1 MNSELKQKST
11 EELIGLALTA
21 KDEQIANECIVVL
34 EYRGT
39 LEVLEQAQKL
49 CQSKNIEEKYLGINI
64 LGQLGIPERTF
75 PDECLH
81 TLLQLLE
88 KENDPNILGSIGI
101 ALGHLQDNRA
111 IQPLV
116 KLKNHPH
123 PEVRYGVVFGLLCQ
137 EDDTA
142 IETLIELSSD
152 RDENVRNW
160 ATFGL
165 GSQIDINTNQ
175 IREALWQRLREEK
188 KDTDTSHEIYGEA
201 LVGLARRKNERVI
214 EFLLAEFESDC
225 VGRLAVEAAEE
236 IGDSRLYPALIKL
249 KEWWDCDRELLER
262 AIKSCHES
270 T

>member
-1 MNSELKQKST
+1 MNAEFEQKST
-11 EELIGLALTA
+11 EELIQLALTE
-21 KDEQIANECIVVL
+21 KDEQITNQCIVVL

-49 CQSKNIEEKYLGINI
+49 CQSKNIKEKYLGIDI

-81 TLLQLLE
+81 ALLQLLE
-88 KENDPNILGSIGI
+88 KENHPDILGSIGI

-142 IETLIELSSD
+142 IEALIELSSD
-152 RDENVRNW
+152 RDEDVRNW

-165 GSQIDINTNQ
+165 GSQIDTNTHK
-175 IREALWQRLREEK
+175 IREALWKRLIEEK
-188 KDTDTSHEIYGEA
+188 KDTETSYEIYGEA
-201 LVGLARRKNERVI
+201 LVGLAVRKDERVI
-214 EFLLAEFESDC
+214 EFLLAEFESDR
-225 VGRLAVEAAEE
+225 VGILAVEAAEE
-236 IGDSRLYPALIKL
+236 IGDSRLYPALIEL
-249 KEWWDCDRELLER
+249 KEWWDCDQELLER
-262 AIKSCHES
+262 AINSCQNKI
-270 T
+270 